1 MGESNVNDRQSPFS
15 IGFKKGAANYKG
27 LSPLSFLKRSAHVYP
42 QKIAI
47 IHGDRRYTYAQFYER
62 CRRLASALSARGVG
76 EGDTVSVLS
85 PNIPEML
92 ECHFAIPMLGAVLN
106 AINIRLDAATIAFIL
121 EHGEAKAIIIDKQFS
136 AVMADAL
143 DHISTNPFV
152 IDIDDTLAPDGA
164 LIGETD
170 YESFI
175 ANGDPFF
182 QWESR
187 PTNGQQSP

>member
-1 MGESNVNDRQSPFS
+1 MGESNVNDRQLPFN

-92 ECHFAIPMLGAVLN
+92 ECHFAIPMFGAVLN

-121 EHGEAKAIIIDKQFS
+121 EHGEAKAIITDTEFS
-136 AVMADAL
+136 SVMKEAL
-143 DHISTNPFV
+143 SQCKSKPLV
-152 IDIDDTLAPDGA
+152 IDVDDVSSILFRYIVYIFNT
-164 LIGETD
+164 
-170 YESFI
+170 
-175 ANGDPFF
+175 
-182 QWESR
+182 SR
-187 PTNGQQSP
+187 